1 MFAILSSSFV
11 CTVLFSLL
19 MMPKVSSELV
29 DVFTLHNESK
39 IHCLTSN
46 EKMAMYVLPPFEED
60 SKQQLT
66 LLNAKDWN
74 KDGWVTTDANN
85 SFQAHVTDKRWE
97 CK

>member
-11 CTVLFSLL
+11 CTVSFSLL
-19 MMPKVSSELV
+19 LMPKVNSELL
-29 DVFTLHNESK
+29 DVFTLHNENK
-39 IHCLTSN
+39 IYCLTFN
-46 EKMAMYVLPPFEED
+46 EKMPMYVLPPVAEN

-66 LLNAKDWN
+66 LINAKDWN
-74 KDGWVTTDANN
+74 KDGWIMTDANN